1 MVSNKQK
8 LKESEVNDN
17 RKLSP
22 MVLGKMIKHKVF
34 YQEELKDI
42 WYRGF
47 VSQLLGDNETSD
59 DCDFT
64 VKYKDFDDI
73 YEVKLLE
80 EWKNQCA
87 IIL

>member
-22 MVLGKMIKHKVF
+22 MVLGKMIKHKAF
-34 YQEELKDI
+34 YEEELKDI

>member
-1 MVSNKQK
+1 
-8 LKESEVNDN
+8 
-17 RKLSP
+17 

-34 YQEELKDI
+34 YEEELKDI